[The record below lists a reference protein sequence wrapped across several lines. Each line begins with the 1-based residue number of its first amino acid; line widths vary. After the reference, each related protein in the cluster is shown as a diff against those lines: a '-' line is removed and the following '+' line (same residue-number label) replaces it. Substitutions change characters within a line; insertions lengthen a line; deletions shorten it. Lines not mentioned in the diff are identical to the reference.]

1 MAISRRSRATG
12 QVEFKRSKP
21 TFTQKHYVKL
31 AEFFAYE
38 LRIAL
43 DIQGARVF
51 PTTDDGTRVNTIR
64 GLARLLANGPLHN
77 DNPKFDARRF
87 YAACGMKES

>member
-1 MAISRRSRATG
+1 MAISRCSRATG

-38 LRIAL
+38 LDIAL
-43 DIQGARVF
+43 DVAKEVACTPSARSAEV
-51 PTTDDGTRVNTIR
+51 RVDTIR
-64 GLARLLANGPLHN
+64 SIARLLSLSLQN

-87 YAACGMKES
+87 YAACGMEE

>member
-31 AEFFAYE
+31 AAFFAYE
-38 LRIAL
+38 LSIAPE
-43 DIQGARVF
+43 QQARTATV
-51 PTTDDGTRVNTIR
+51 R
-64 GLARLLANGPLHN
+64 GIVRLLASRLQD

-87 YAACGMKES
+87 YAACGMEE